1 VYVKGPQVM
10 LGYYKKPEL
19 TAKVLSSDGWLNTGD
34 LGMLTKKRFLKLT
47 GRAKDTI
54 VLLGGENIE
63 PLPIEQRI
71 CDSPYVKQAVV
82 LGQDQHFL
90 AAIIVPDQ
98 DMIMAWAKDNNIPI
112 VDYETLLAQPEVKE
126 LIDYEIGQAV
136 NAKTGFKSFE
146 RIFRFEL
153 LATPFEVGKELSA
166 KQEVKRH
173 VVAELYKHRIAKMF
187 KN

>member
-1 VYVKGPQVM
+1 M

-19 TAKVLSSDGWLNTGD
+19 TAQVLSSDGWLNTGD
-34 LGMLTKKRFLKLT
+34 LGILTTKRFLKLT

-54 VLLGGENIE
+54 VLLGGENVE

-71 CDSPYVKQAVV
+71 CDSQYISQAVV
-82 LGQDQHFL
+82 LGQDQRFL
-90 AAIIVPDQ
+90 VALIIPNQDAILD
-98 DMIMAWAKDNNIPI
+98 WAKDNNIPI
-112 VDYETLLAQPEVKE
+112 VDYETLLAQAEIKE

-153 LATPFEVGKELSA
+153 LAQPFEVGKELSA
-166 KQEVKRH
+166 KQDVKRH
-173 VVAELYKHRIAKMF
+173 AVAELYKHQIAKMF
-187 KN
+187 RNA